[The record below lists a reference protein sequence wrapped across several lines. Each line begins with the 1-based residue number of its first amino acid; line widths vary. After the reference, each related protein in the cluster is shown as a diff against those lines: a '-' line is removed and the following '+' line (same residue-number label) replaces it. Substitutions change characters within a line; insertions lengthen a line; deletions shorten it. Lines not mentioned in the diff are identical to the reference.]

1 MTRAALAVVLSLL
14 TACAPGSA
22 DRGVMRDDTAAAP
35 VWAAPTGTRVDSL
48 VPRSDGDTAM
58 TAMTA
63 RVLARLE
70 SLPPSPVPGEV
81 RSRMVFTDGA
91 SGIIPIGLA
100 APVFTFAPTESR
112 ASYELVQGVECGEC
126 DAPTMIWVFR
136 GVPGEVRQR
145 GLALPFPGTH
155 SEPGAQDVVPV
166 VRHRLFVGACLDRGP
181 VVAIWL
187 TETLQAP
194 MTRSLTVLQASDA
207 LYLDRASWSDDTVR
221 ALEADVARGG
231 CREVP
236 GMDQT
241 IL

>member
-1 MTRAALAVVLSLL
+1 MTRTALALTISLL
-14 TACAPGSA
+14 AACAPVPA
-22 DRGVMRDDTAAAP
+22 DRGGARGDTAAAP
-35 VWAAPTGTRVDSL
+35 AWTAPTGMRVDSL
-48 VPRSDGDTAM
+48 VPRPAGDESTIAQ
-58 TAMTA
+58 
-63 RVLARLE
+63 VLARIE

-81 RSRMVFTDGA
+81 RSRMVFTDGTSA
-91 SGIIPIGLA
+91 IIPIGLA
-100 APVFTFAPTESR
+100 ASVLTFTPTASR

-126 DAPTMIWVFR
+126 DAPMMIWVFR

-145 GLALPFPGTH
+145 GFALPYPGTH
-155 SEPGAQDVVPV
+155 SEPGAQVSVPV
-166 VRHRLFVGACLDRGP
+166 VRYRLFVGACLDRGP
-181 VVAIWL
+181 MVAIWL